1 ATTLTHSH
9 RTRVLLCID
18 QFEELFTQTSAQEER
33 EQFLELFV
41 TALSEPRGPI
51 IVVLTLRADFYD
63 RVLNSSIL
71 WPLIEEHQC
80 GVPPMN
86 VQELRMVIEQPAK
99 LADVQVTFEGDLV
112 GDLLFEMQGQAEA
125 LPLLQFTLDQLF
137 QRRRDR
143 QLTLEAYEE
152 IGGVKGAL
160 VRQAESTYASLLS
173 EEHRRLA
180 RTLFLRLIEP
190 GATEQDTTR
199 RRAALTELALPDPE
213 QTAMM
218 RQVAEDFIKA
228 RLLTTDE
235 RAGTT
240 TIEVSHEALIR
251 AWPRLAD

>member
-1 ATTLTHSH
+1 MTHGQ

-18 QFEELFTQTSAQEER
+18 QFEELFTQTSTQDER

-41 TALSEPRGPI
+41 TALSEPRGHV

-86 VQELRMVIEQPAK
+86 VQELRMVIEQPAG
-99 LADVQVTFEGDLV
+99 LADVQVKFEGEYV

-125 LPLLQFTLDQLF
+125 FCRSCNSRSISSSGGVVPSHF
-137 QRRRDR
+137 
-143 QLTLEAYEE
+143 TLEAYHE

-160 VRQAESTYASLLS
+160 VRQAESTYASLPS

-190 GATEQDTTR
+190 GATEQETTR
-199 RRAALTELALPDPE
+199 RRAA
-213 QTAMM
+213 
-218 RQVAEDFIKA
+218 
-228 RLLTTDE
+228 
-235 RAGTT
+235 
-240 TIEVSHEALIR
+240 H
-251 AWPRLAD
+251 